1 MTSPDPV
8 PPPSAP
14 RAEIVTTDGMTW
26 LATDVTL
33 QTLTWPELDPLGVVF
48 AAGVEVDEFAA
59 DAIPA
64 PRPPPTA
71 SAAPSAAH
79 GSQRRPPR
87 PCFAS
92 PISVTY
98 SRIRQASVVIT
109 VPTASIW
116 RPWRGRHHPGRTM
129 SGAAGENGAC
139 QACHQRD

>member
-26 LATDVTL
+26 LATDVTS
-33 QTLTWPELDPLGVVF
+33 QTLTWPELDPLVVVL
-48 AAGVEVDEFAA
+48 AAGAEVDEFAA
-59 DAIPA
+59 DAMPA

-79 GSQRRPPR
+79 RSQRRPPR

-92 PISVTY
+92 LISVTY
-98 SRIRQASVVIT
+98 SRTSMASF
-109 VPTASIW
+109 P
-116 RPWRGRHHPGRTM
+116 
-129 SGAAGENGAC
+129 
-139 QACHQRD
+139 